1 MVKGGGGERGRVEY
15 RKGRDGAGAR
25 KGEGTRRKWGDAGR
39 EGRRRLLSCYCRFVI
54 VFPLAAAVWLTCAS

>member
-1 MVKGGGGERGRVEY
+1 MERGEEWSIERGEMEQ
-15 RKGRDGAGAR
+15 AR

-39 EGRRRLLSCYCRFVI
+39 EGGRRLLSCYCRFVI